1 MAEKKIKE
9 MEKIIVTIAKGSENY
24 GAWID
29 NIPGIYGQG
38 DTVEEAKKELNEGL
52 KFFIK
57 YNKEVPAILQGEFEY
72 EYQFD
77 VASFLEYYSKIFSKP
92 ALEHITGINQ
102 KQLFHYASGLRKP
115 SEKTIKKIDTSIRR
129 FAGELS
135 QVRFV

>member
-1 MAEKKIKE
+1 
-9 MEKIIVTIAKGSENY
+9 MEKLIVTIAKGNENY

-29 NIPGIYGQG
+29 SIPGIYGQG
-38 DTVEEAKKELNEGL
+38 DTVEEAKNELKKGL
-52 KFFIK
+52 ELYVK
-57 YNKEVPAILQGEFEY
+57 YNKEIPAILQGDFEY

-92 ALEHITGINQ
+92 ALEHLTGINQ

-115 SEKTIKKIDTSIRR
+115 SEKTVQRIDSAFRR

-135 QVRFV
+135 QVHFNHK

>member
-1 MAEKKIKE
+1 
-9 MEKIIVTIAKGSENY
+9 MEKLIVTIAKGSENY

-29 NIPGIYGQG
+29 SIPGIYGQG
-38 DTVEEAKKELNEGL
+38 DTVEEAKKELKEGL
-52 KFFIK
+52 KLYVK
-57 YNKEVPAILQGEFEY
+57 YNKEVPAILREEFEY

-92 ALEHITGINQ
+92 ALEHLTGINQ

-115 SEKTIKKIDTSIRR
+115 SEKTVQKIDSAFHR

-135 QVRFV
+135 QVHFI